1 MSLYVPLSFVRFY
14 RRRVNGRPEKYS
26 DLSNMLERS
35 RLKVTLSE
43 ILALSLFY
51 PVLATIPGIALGYLV
66 SEFVKPAEFL
76 VIRGVEIEYWK
87 VQIAMCAGFALLAFG
102 FTRYL
107 ILSYPIYL
115 SNVRRGRIDASLPH
129 TVNMMLGMAKGGVP
143 LISIFRFIS
152 ENREIFGEIS
162 KEFEKIVLLV
172 EVFGHDIISAMRQ
185 VADTTPSEKLK
196 TFLENFINVYE
207 GGGDIVEYLRAKSD
221 QYLTERETYYTLFF
235 ETLQVFA
242 EIYLAL
248 FIVSPLFFLTVLV
261 VFQLMGGT
269 TLQFFKVVMFT
280 FIPLGSIFVIWLI
293 KSAIPK
299 EPAGFAEVKEE
310 VEKIDLRIADTKKPG
325 FTVDKLRLR
334 LRAIKRF
341 LTLPFTE
348 QPYALTLRALSFYLI
363 LPGAVFFF
371 LAYGKME
378 LDFLVFTSLSAVI
391 LPAIIFIEYRDR
403 ITHRMERELP
413 EFLKQLASLNEAGLN
428 VVEAL
433 RHLSETELGI
443 LGREIRRIKRE
454 VEWGEL
460 VTSALEKVESRIRSG
475 IFAKAISMLI
485 RAIES
490 TPSIKDALLTASL
503 YSELEIEVRERIR
516 AQMSMYIIIIYL
528 SFAVFLYTTY
538 VLIQNML
545 SIFVTLK
552 TTPIVGNVGFS
563 IGEVKETFLE
573 TSLLVAVFSGL
584 MAGLMGEGK
593 LEAGLKHIFTLVVI
607 VYVFFRFVLP

>member
-1 MSLYVPLSFVRFY
+1 MNLYVPLNIIRFY
-14 RRRVNGRPEKYS
+14 RRRISGKPDKYAS
-26 DLSNMLERS
+26 LSSMLERA
-35 RLKVTLSE
+35 RLRITMSE
-43 ILALSLFY
+43 ILALALFY
-51 PVLATIPGIALGYLV
+51 PLLSMIPGILLGYLV
-66 SEFVKPAEFL
+66 SEFIRPAEFL

-115 SNVRRGRIDASLPH
+115 SNIRRGRIDAALPH

-143 LISIFRFIS
+143 LVSIFRFIS
-152 ENREIFGEIS
+152 ENKEIFGEIS

-172 EVFGHDIISAMRQ
+172 EVFGHDIISAMRH

-207 GGGDIVEYLRAKSD
+207 GGGDIVEYLRAKSE
-221 QYLTERETYYTLFF
+221 QFLTERETYYALFF

-261 VFQLMGGT
+261 VFQLMGGGA
-269 TLQFFKVVMFT
+269 LQLFKVVMFT
-280 FIPLGSIFVIWLI
+280 FIPLGSILVIWLI

-299 EPAGFAEVKEE
+299 EPAGFAEVRET
-310 VEKIDLRIADTKKPG
+310 VERIDLRIADKKPG
-325 FTVDKLRLR
+325 FTVDEFRLKLRAL
-334 LRAIKRF
+334 KRF

-348 QPYALTLRALSFYLI
+348 QPYALTLRALSFYLV
-363 LPGAVFFF
+363 LPAAIFFF

-378 LDFLVFTSLSAVI
+378 LDFLVFSALSAVI

-403 ITHRMERELP
+403 LTREMEKELP

-503 YSELEIEVRERIR
+503 YSELEIEMRERVR

-528 SFAVFLYTTY
+528 SFAVFLYTAY

-545 SIFVTLK
+545 SIFATVETA
-552 TTPIVGNVGFS
+552 PVVGTVGFN
-563 IGEVKETFLE
+563 IGEVKEAFLE
-573 TSLLVAVFSGL
+573 TSLLVAAFSGL